1 MPHCQITLTNR
12 TKQASGPP
20 KPPPAATTYRI
31 LQEDGSKLLTEAGNP
46 LRKEQS
52 N

>member
-1 MPHCQITLTNR
+1 MPHSQITLTNT
-12 TKQASGPP
+12 TKKASGPP
-20 KPPPAATTYRI
+20 KPPPAAVTYRI

-52 N
+52 D